1 MTLTTYEA
9 AMMLVKDENANWT
22 YNGAEALVE
31 FIEEVD
37 GEDVELDIVA
47 LRCEFSQYDSLLDFA
62 EEYGADLSEAPECE
76 VERDTEIR
84 DYINENG
91 ILIEF
96 DGGIIVSSF

>member
-1 MTLTTYEA
+1 
-9 AMMLVKDENANWT
+9 MLLVRDDNANWT

-31 FIEEVD
+31 FIEEVE
-37 GEDVELDIVA
+37 GEDAELDVVA

-62 EEYGADLSEAPECE
+62 NEYGMDGIEDYNEDDHGGIDLDE
-76 VERDTEIR
+76 
-84 DYINENG
+84 YINNFITDQG